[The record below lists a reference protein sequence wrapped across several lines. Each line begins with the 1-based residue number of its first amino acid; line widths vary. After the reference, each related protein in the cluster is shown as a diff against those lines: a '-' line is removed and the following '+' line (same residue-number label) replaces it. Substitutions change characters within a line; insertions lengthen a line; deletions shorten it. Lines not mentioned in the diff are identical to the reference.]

1 VIPRLLAAVAWAQD
15 EAPPPP
21 EPDEEPAPEHDDDI
35 LSPYRT
41 RFDVLA
47 ERAIGT
53 TSQPVEFNWRRTT
66 AQVALTGSYLVELNN
81 FNAMRIGAVGR
92 FPTGGS
98 IVEIGATYAGS
109 WDSTSSRQLAL
120 TPYRQPG
127 HPDHVEVDATLG
139 VPLAEGVVTA
149 FPRFFPAVEMVFNFY
164 GGLRYIVY
172 PSGWGHMK
180 PGEVAGAI
188 FNPTLT
194 EIELENLEDQRLDA
208 MEIDAGRYG
217 LLAGLG
223 NDLYFKSGFFVS
235 PRFML
240 AVPLLAPAS
249 QTELPLWADL
259 SLALGMAF

>member
-1 VIPRLLAAVAWAQD
+1 MIPRLFAAAAWAQ
-15 EAPPPP
+15 E
-21 EPDEEPAPEHDDDI
+21 EEPAPSSEEEAPEHEEDV

-53 TSQPVEFNWRRTT
+53 TSRPVEFNWRRTN
-66 AQVALTGSYLVELNN
+66 AHVGLTGSYLVELNN
-81 FNAMRIGAVGR
+81 FNSMRIGALGR

-98 IVEIGATYAGS
+98 IFEIGATYVGS

-127 HPDHVEVDATLG
+127 HPDHIEVDAALAL
-139 VPLAEGVVTA
+139 PLAEGVVTA
-149 FPRFFPAVEMVFNFY
+149 FPRFFPAVEMVFNLY

-172 PSGWGHMK
+172 PTGWGGMK

-188 FNPTLT
+188 LNPTLT
-194 EIELENLEDQRLDA
+194 AIELENLEERRLDA
-208 MEIDAGRYG
+208 MEIDPGRYG

-249 QTELPLWADL
+249 QTELVLWADL
-259 SLALGMAF
+259 SLAVGMAF